1 MATSGVKAAAITW
14 SSPPSFVVTVVGHLS
29 QTEIGPMADAG
40 GARCLYDHS
49 YYRILSLARSGTMF
63 SGKGSK
69 LIILLILLAALVVAC
84 APTSG
89 ASTGSTAVIANSITV
104 VGSGEAFGQPDE
116 AKVQIGVETFNADVS
131 QATAENE
138 ATLQAVM
145 AALSEQGI
153 AAEDIQTSNY
163 NLWAEQRYGD
173 NGPEGIAGY
182 RVTNQVSVTI
192 RDIDKVSDVLTA
204 VTGAGANSIYGVSF
218 SVADPVALEAEAR
231 EKAIAN
237 ARERAESLAQ
247 LSNLTLGDV
256 QVISE
261 VIGQVPP
268 LLGLGGGGG
277 VAVDQGGATSISP
290 GQLSY
295 QVQVQVTYGIE

>member
-1 MATSGVKAAAITW
+1 
-14 SSPPSFVVTVVGHLS
+14 
-29 QTEIGPMADAG
+29 
-40 GARCLYDHS
+40 
-49 YYRILSLARSGTMF
+49 MF
-63 SGKGSK
+63 SGKVSK
-69 LIILLILLAALVVAC
+69 LIILLALLAVLVAAC
-84 APTSG
+84 TAAPG
-89 ASTGSTAVIANSITV
+89 ASSGSAAVVPNSVTV

-145 AALSEQGI
+145 AALSELGI

-163 NLWAEQRYGD
+163 NLWAEQRYGE

-192 RDIDKVSDVLTA
+192 RDIDKVGDVLTA
-204 VTGAGANSIYGVSF
+204 VTSAGANSIYGVSF
-218 SVADPVALEAEAR
+218 SVADPAALEAEAR

-247 LSNLTLGDV
+247 LSNVMLGEI
-256 QVISE
+256 QIISE

-277 VAVDQGGATSISP
+277 FAVEQAATSISP

-295 QVQVQVTYGIE
+295 RVQVQVTYGIE